1 MSNLGYVVSSSPTS
15 ITIEINGLENFEKF
29 KPSLQVGKFLKIE
42 DGNHNFAVASIRN
55 ISSQH
60 INKEGELEWK
70 FSIEASPTGALTRND
85 EDQFIFTRGTQVLPV
100 PTEKVHIFEPKDL
113 DFIFSKDGNFNYKIG
128 TLSNNKAIDF
138 HVDGDKFFGKH
149 IGIVG
154 STGSGKSC
162 TVARILHNAVGI
174 NDNKNLN
181 LECQKNSHVI
191 IFDMHSEYASAF
203 TMHNSQNFNLNL
215 LNVDDLKLPYWLMN
229 SEELESLF
237 IEGNEQGAHNQISQF
252 KKAVILNKERFNP
265 ELGSITYD
273 TPVYFSIR
281 EVFNYIK
288 NKNNLTT
295 YEKNGKTYLAS
306 LNSLTREYTEDCLW
320 ENIFFETSTANS
332 KHAVIGE
339 KVSKDGGFNGEFDR
353 FVSRLETKLND
364 KRLGFLL
371 NPTKPTGGGEYETKD
386 FEEILK
392 QFLGY
397 LEKSNVTIVDLSG
410 IPFEVLSIT
419 VSLISR
425 LVFDFA
431 FHYSKLKHKKDETNN
446 VPFMIVCEEA
456 HNYIPRSNSAE
467 FKASKKSIERIAKE
481 GRKYGLSLMV
491 VSQRPSEVSDTI
503 FSQCSNFI
511 SLRLTNTID
520 QGYIK
525 ALLPDSADGLVDLL
539 PSLAQG
545 EALIVGDAVLM
556 PSLVRLEKPNP
567 EPKSASVNVYKEW
580 NDNWQEVVFSSVI
593 ERWRKQDMT
602 GS

>member
-15 ITIEINGLENFEKF
+15 IIIEINKLEDFEKF
-29 KPSLQVGKFLKIE
+29 KTELQIGKFLKIE
-42 DGNHNFAVASIRN
+42 DGNHNFAVAAIKN
-55 ISSQH
+55 ISGLQ
-60 INKEGELEWK
+60 IDREGQPEWR
-70 FSIEASPTGALTRND
+70 FTIDSAPAGALTRQDNGD
-85 EDQFIFTRGTQVLPV
+85 YAFTRGTQVLPV
-100 PTEKVHIFEPKDL
+100 PTEKVHIFQAEDL
-113 DFIFSKDGNFNYKIG
+113 SVIFSKSGSYNYRVGK
-128 TLSNNKAIDF
+128 LSNNNAIDF

-174 NDNKNLN
+174 DNNKNLN
-181 LECQKNSHVI
+181 HSNQKNSHVI

-203 TMHNSQNFNLNL
+203 TMDESQNFNLNL
-215 LNVDDLKLPYWLMN
+215 LNVDTLKLPYWLMN

-237 IEGNEQGAHNQISQF
+237 IEGSEQGAHNQISQF
-252 KKAVILNKERFNP
+252 KKAVISNKEKHNP
-265 ELGSITYD
+265 DIDTITYD
-273 TPVYFSIR
+273 TPVYFNIL
-281 EVFNYIK
+281 EVFNFIK

-295 YEKNGKTYLAS
+295 FEKDGKTYIAKIGQPK
-306 LNSLTREYTEDCLW
+306 EYKGEDLW
-320 ENIFFETSTANS
+320 DYIDFLPSTGNS
-332 KHAVIGE
+332 KHATIGE
-339 KVSKDGGFNGEFDR
+339 KISKDGGFNGDFDR
-353 FVSRLETKLND
+353 FVSRFETKLND

-371 NPTKPTGGGEYETKD
+371 HPKKANSEPYQTDD

-397 LEKSNVTIVDLSG
+397 IEKSNVTVVDLSG
-410 IPFEVLSIT
+410 IPFEILSIT

-431 FHYSKLKHKKDETNN
+431 FHYSKLKHTINETNN

-520 QGYIK
+520 QSYIK
-525 ALLPDSADGLVDLL
+525 ALLPDSANGLVDLL
-539 PSLAQG
+539 PSLSQG
-545 EALIVGDAVLM
+545 EALIVGDAILM
-556 PSLVRLEKPNP
+556 PSLVRLEKPAP
-567 EPKSASVNVYKEW
+567 EPKSASINAYSEW
-580 NDNWQEVVFSSVI
+580 NTSWQEVTFNTVI
-593 ERWRKQDMT
+593 SRWRKQI
-602 GS
+602 

>member
-1 MSNLGYVVSSSPTS
+1 MSNLGHVVSSSPTS
-15 ITIEINGLENFEKF
+15 IVIEINGLEDFEKF
-29 KPSLQVGKFLKIE
+29 KADLQVGKFLKIE
-42 DGNHNFAVASIRN
+42 DGNHNFAIASIKN
-55 ISSQH
+55 ISGQQLE
-60 INKEGELEWK
+60 KDGKPEWK
-70 FSIEASPTGALTRND
+70 FIIEASPSGALMKDDN
-85 EDQFIFTRGTQVLPV
+85 EKYVFSRGVQVLPV
-100 PTEKVHIFEPKDL
+100 PTEKVHIFDTADL
-113 DFIFSKDGNFNYKIG
+113 DIIFSKVGNYNYKVG
-128 TLSNNKAIDF
+128 SLSNNKSIDF

-174 NDNKNLN
+174 DNDINENC
-181 LECQKNSHVI
+181 EAQKNSHII

-203 TMHNSQNFNLNL
+203 TMHESQKFNLNS
-215 LNVDDLKLPYWLMN
+215 LNVDGLKLPYWLMN

-237 IEGNEQGAHNQISQF
+237 IEGSEQGAHNQISQF
-252 KKAVILNKERFNP
+252 KKAVILNKEKYNTN
-265 ELGSITYD
+265 LNSITYD
-273 TPVYFSIR
+273 TPVYFSIT
-281 EVFNYIK
+281 EVFNYIN

-295 YEKNGKTYLAS
+295 FEKDGKTYLAT
-306 LNSLTREYTEDCLW
+306 LNTTKQEYCEDCLW
-320 ENIFFETSTANS
+320 NEISFEQSSGNS
-332 KHAVIGE
+332 KHPTIGE

-364 KRLGFLL
+364 KRLEFLL
-371 NPTKPTGGGEYETKD
+371 KPTKPSGDEYETKD

-397 LEKSNVTIVDLSG
+397 LDKSNVTIVDLSG
-410 IPFEVLSIT
+410 VPFEVLSIT

-431 FHYSKLKHKKDETNN
+431 FHYSKLKHKVNETNN

-456 HNYIPRSNSAE
+456 HNYIPRSNNSD

-525 ALLPDSADGLVDLL
+525 ALLPDSANGLVDLL

-556 PSLVRLEKPNP
+556 PSLVRLEKPRP
-567 EPKSASVNVYKEW
+567 EPKSASVNVFTEW
-580 NDNWQEVVFSSVI
+580 NTHWQEVAFTTVI
-593 ERWRKQDMT
+593 ERWRKQDT
-602 GS
+602 TST

>member
-1 MSNLGYVVSSSPTS
+1 MSSIGYVVSSSPTS
-15 ITIEINGLENFEKF
+15 ITIEINGLEDFEKF
-29 KPSLQVGKFLKIE
+29 KSELQVGKFLKIE
-42 DGNHNFAVASIRN
+42 DGNHNFAVASIKN
-55 ISSQH
+55 ISGQH
-60 INKEGELEWK
+60 VDKDGKLEWK
-70 FSIEASPTGALTRND
+70 FIIESAPAGALMKND
-85 EDQFIFTRGTQVLPV
+85 NGEYVFSRGTQVLPV
-100 PTEKVHIFEPKDL
+100 PTEKVHVFEAVDL
-113 DFIFSKDGNFNYKIG
+113 DIIFSRTGNYNYKVG
-128 TLSNNKAIDF
+128 TLSNNKAIEF

-162 TVARILHNAVGI
+162 TVARILHNAIGI
-174 NDNKNLN
+174 NNNENLN
-181 LECQKNSHVI
+181 QEIQKNSHII

-203 TMHNSQNFNLNL
+203 TMHESQKFNLNL
-215 LNVDDLKLPYWLMN
+215 LNVDGLKLPYWLMN

-237 IEGNEQGAHNQISQF
+237 IEGSEQGAHNQISQF
-252 KKAVILNKERFNP
+252 KKAVILNKEKYNTG
-265 ELGSITYD
+265 LTSITYD
-273 TPVYFSIR
+273 TPVYFSIT
-281 EVFNYIK
+281 EVFNYIN

-295 YEKNGKTYLAS
+295 YEKDGNTYLATLATPKQVYS
-306 LNSLTREYTEDCLW
+306 EECLW
-320 ENIFFETSTANS
+320 DSIEFEQSSGNG
-332 KHAVIGE
+332 KHATIGE

-353 FVSRLETKLND
+353 FVSRLETKLHD
-364 KRLGFLL
+364 KRLEFLL
-371 NPTKPTGGGEYETKD
+371 KPTKATGAEYETKD
-386 FEEILK
+386 FEDILK

-431 FHYSKLKHKKDETNN
+431 FHYSKLKHKLEETNN

-456 HNYIPRSNSAE
+456 HNYIPRSNNAE

-525 ALLPDSADGLVDLL
+525 ALLPDSANGLVDLL

-556 PSLVRLEKPNP
+556 PSLVRLKKPSP
-567 EPKSASVNVYKEW
+567 EPKSASVNVFTEW
-580 NDNWQEVVFSSVI
+580 NTNWQEVVFETVI
-593 ERWRKQDMT
+593 ERWQKQDT
-602 GS
+602 SAS